1 MYLLIYL
8 VALYENIIKMLIIFT
23 VFAFILIVPLG
34 LLSVFY
40 FSLKY
45 DNGEDI
51 TWEHLYRRFLK
62 IYCYT
67 VCAIVSLH
75 IFLPAPIYLY
85 TMTGVYVGE
94 QLLDNDKVNT
104 LVEKSVK
111 TLELKL
117 DKTIQELNENL
128 QSK

>member
-8 VALYENIIKMLIIFT
+8 VALYENIIEMLNIFT
-23 VFAFILIVPLG
+23 LLALILVVPLG
-34 LLSVFY
+34 VMSVFY
-40 FSLKY
+40 FSFEY
-45 DNGEDI
+45 DD
-51 TWEHLYRRFLK
+51 WQCLYRRFLK

-67 VCAIVSLH
+67 VCTIISLH
-75 IFLPAPIYLY
+75 VFLPAPVYLY

-94 QLLDNDKVNT
+94 YMLDNDKVNT
-104 LVEKSVK
+104 LLEKSVK